1 MPVMVFMDESGDL
14 NLDMTDEAF
23 PLFALT
29 MLVVDV
35 DYYAS
40 AVTPEFTKLKLKYF
54 GHDAVILHSRDI
66 RKAQGSFGILTE
78 PGRRQAFMTD
88 LTALMRDLEY
98 RWITS
103 VIRKHEHRAIYGKN
117 AENPYDLALTFC
129 LERLLPLLEGEKQA
143 EVTLVAEARGR
154 REDAELELSFL
165 RTVNKGTGYVSHE
178 RFKAVN
184 FRLVFA
190 EKCRNVIGN
199 QMADLICY
207 PIARHVHDPKKP
219 NLPYDVL
226 KPKMYRGPGL
236 VRGLKVF
243 P

>member
-1 MPVMVFMDESGDL
+1 MPNVVFLDEAGNL
-14 NLDMTDEAF
+14 NLELRDEAF

-29 MLVVDV
+29 LLVVDSQ
-35 DYYAS
+35 YYARTVVP
-40 AVTPEFTKLKLKYF
+40 AFVELKFKYF

-66 RKAQGSFGILTE
+66 RKAQHAFGILTD
-78 PGRRQAFMTD
+78 GTKRQAFLSD
-88 LTALMRDLEY
+88 LTALMRDLDY
-98 RWITS
+98 RWITT
-103 VIRKHEHRAIYGKN
+103 VIRKQDHREKYGMN

-129 LERLLPLLEGEKQA
+129 LERLLPLLEEAGQS
-143 EVTLVAEARGR
+143 EVTLLAEARGR

-165 RTVNKGTGYVSHE
+165 RTVNDGTAYVTCE
-178 RFKAVN
+178 RFRAVK

-190 EKCRNVIGN
+190 EKCRNVIGT

-207 PIARHVHDPKKP
+207 PIARHVLDAEKP

-226 KPKMYRGPGL
+226 DPKMYRGPGL